1 MNKEFIG
8 KKRFYLNEHPETFVD
23 ARIYVIETRN
33 SEYFSAV
40 LENGNAYRIEF
51 LEPLCGEL
59 PDIESF
65 TDLEGQLFIE
75 FQAKTIENIS
85 FFDRKSNKV
94 GTGQVTA
101 VKIKNQMYYIGQ
113 FTSERSF
120 KYKCNGWDYTRES
133 GDHLI
138 ILMHPGKILS
148 PVVSCTAS
156 ILGRSG
162 KVEMNVLK
170 NDYFQVHCYGIPE
183 KLM

>member
-8 KKRFYLNEHPETFVD
+8 KKRFYLNEHPETFLD

-40 LENGNAYRIEF
+40 LEDGNAYRVE
-51 LEPLCGEL
+51 LLAPVCDEL

-65 TDLEGQLFIE
+65 TDLEGRLFIE
-75 FQAKTIENIS
+75 FQAKTTENIS
-85 FFDRKSNKV
+85 FFDRNSNNV
-94 GTGQVTA
+94 GTGQVTV
-101 VKIKNQMYYIGQ
+101 VKIKNQVYYIGQ

-133 GDHLI
+133 GDHLV
-138 ILMHPGKILS
+138 ILMYPGKILF
-148 PVVSCTAS
+148 PIVSFTAS
-156 ILGRSG
+156 ILGRSNG
-162 KVEMNVLK
+162 AEMYVLK
-170 NDYFQVHCYGIPE
+170 NDEFEVHCNMVPG